1 MLISIGLFTLQVVS
15 DFLIAVLLLRSYGFF
30 VRVNIGAYSPEL
42 ARFIYALTDWAV
54 LPLRRML
61 PRTGRL
67 DVSAILPAVAVELI
81 FTSLKSLAWMNQI
94 QLLPLIFEAML
105 HLIHLVISGLI
116 GILFL
121 SVILSWV
128 QAHSSFR
135 HLLEKLSAPLLNPI
149 RRVLPLIGGLDL
161 SPLLALLLLQ
171 VMEKLLASVTIWN

>member
-1 MLISIGLFTLQVVS
+1 MLIPIGLFVLQVVS
-15 DFLIAVLLLRSYGFF
+15 DFLIAVLLLRSYGLL
-30 VRVNIGAYSPEL
+30 VRVNVGAYSPEL
-42 ARFIYALTDWAV
+42 ARFIYALTDWVV
-54 LPLRRML
+54 LPLRRVL
-61 PRTGRL
+61 PRSGRI
-67 DVSAILPAVAVELI
+67 DFSTILTAVAVELI
-81 FTSLKSLAWMNQI
+81 YTGLKSLAWTSQI
-94 QLLPLIFEAML
+94 QTLPLIFESIL

-128 QAHSSFR
+128 QAHSPTH

-171 VMEKLLASVTIWN
+171 VIEKLLSSVIIWN